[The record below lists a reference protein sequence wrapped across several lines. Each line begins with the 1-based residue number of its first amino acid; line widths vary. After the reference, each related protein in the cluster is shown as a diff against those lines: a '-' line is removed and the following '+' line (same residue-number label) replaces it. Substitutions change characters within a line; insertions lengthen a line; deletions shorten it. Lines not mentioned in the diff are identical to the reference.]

1 MPHLFAGYFLYF
13 SAKLGDAGFASH
25 SFDKKGIAQ
34 SPLVGD
40 EADMDAAM
48 DAAIEAGAEDVVVAT
63 DDDDQNV
70 LQVRYWWWQLLAYQW
85 MKLPAMTKS
94 LTKLDV
100 CTFHYYFKS
109 FTALSN

>member
-1 MPHLFAGYFLYF
+1 MWNQYKKKRVELGVYKPLACEMPDLFAGYFLYF

-70 LQVRYWWWQLLAYQW
+70 LQVRYWWWQLLAY
-85 MKLPAMTKS
+85 TCIS
-94 LTKLDV
+94 
-100 CTFHYYFKS
+100 
-109 FTALSN
+109 